1 MGMAKSIPVRFLYN
15 ARDLGRRY
23 HDVHIKKHMLY
34 RGKALRGLL
43 WGEKKTLVN
52 WAKLRTVIDL
62 RSHAEAKEK
71 PDDFILGVKMLHF
84 PIFEQER
91 AGITHQK
98 KKRTKKEIL
107 DLYSHLPP
115 MEELYAS
122 FLKGESLK
130 NLAKSV
136 NYILDAQDEEYAI
149 YFHCSEGKDRT
160 GILAAI
166 LLLILGVSRKEIEKD
181 YLRTNA
187 VSRHKA
193 RAIYFGVRY
202 IKRDLVAARNIYRFF
217 VARLSYLNQLFEVI
231 EVAYDND
238 LNRFFFEGLGLTQEK
253 IDAFREKMIIPKKD
267 R

>member
-1 MGMAKSIPVRFLYN
+1 MLKSVPIRFWFN
-15 ARDLGRRY
+15 ARDLGRKYRN
-23 HDVHIKKHMLY
+23 VRIKKHMLY

-43 WGEKKTLVN
+43 WGEKKTLMK
-52 WAKLRTVIDL
+52 WANLRTVIDL
-62 RSHAEAKEK
+62 RSHAEAEEK
-71 PDDFILGVKMLHF
+71 PDDFIPGVKFLHF

-98 KKRTKKEIL
+98 KKRTKREIL
-107 DLYSHLPP
+107 DLYNHLPP

-122 FLKGESLK
+122 FLRGDSLR
-130 NLAKSV
+130 NLGASV
-136 NYILDAQDEEYAI
+136 SYILNAKDEEYAI

-166 LLLILGVSRKEIEKD
+166 LLLILGVSREEIEKD

-202 IKRDLVAARNIYRFF
+202 IKRDYASARKIYPFF
-217 VARLSYLNQLFEVI
+217 VARLSYLSQLFDEI
-231 EVAYDND
+231 AIHYGDD
-238 LNRFFFEGLGLTQEK
+238 PNRFFIEGLGLTQESM
-253 IDAFREKMIIPKKD
+253 DAFREKMIIPKK
-267 R
+267 